1 MKLIIGMLIGTIVTT
16 VVLYTPK
23 DATEYQFTVI
33 DNCIEVRDY
42 DRTVGTVM
50 LEGKLKQMIDKD
62 NE

>member
-1 MKLIIGMLIGTIVTT
+1 MKTALGILIGTIVTT
-16 VVLYTPK
+16 AVLYTPK

-42 DRTVGTVM
+42 DRIVGTVM
-50 LEGKLKQMIDKD
+50 IEGKLKNLINKD

>member
-1 MKLIIGMLIGTIVTT
+1 MKLIIGMLIGTIETT
-16 VVLYTPK
+16 AVLYTPK
-23 DATEYQFTVI
+23 DTTEYQFTVI

-50 LEGKLKQMIDKD
+50 LEGKLKKMIDKD